1 MEIFL
6 QSLNGTTRIIQLLA
20 SSTIAEVKTEIQSQK
35 NIPFDNQKLIFA
47 GQRLEEGQT
56 LSACDFGKESFLVL
70 ILKG

>member
-6 QSLNGTTRIIQLLA
+6 QSLNGTTRIMQLLA
-20 SSTIAEVKTEIQSQK
+20 SSTIAQVKTEIQSQR
-35 NIPFDNQKLIFA
+35 NIPCEYQKLIFA

-56 LSACDFGKESFLVL
+56 LSACNIGKESFLVL